1 MRFARVASLVL
12 GFIVSVLAGPLH
24 PRAAS
29 STQQPVDV
37 TYKIEPFTQAAG
49 LVQQTYCSPSSYE
62 PGLQLG
68 DATFLWRIGD
78 GDQRQ
83 RVNLYHSE
91 SLGIAVAIQGTN
103 GSSTRSIL
111 NDFQYNPFDPDERYS
126 QYYPKGAKIMN
137 GFQIAYVKLVD
148 DIFRALKKYKNEKNE
163 SRVTVIGHSQGAA
176 IGLLAAMDIELRLDG
191 GLFRS
196 YLFGLPR
203 VGNPTFASFVDR
215 TIGHKLRWA
224 INGRDWVPTVPI
236 HIYGYQ
242 HPSNYIWIYP
252 GNSTN
257 WKLYPGQENVHGIPT
272 VPRVFNNNDHQGI
285 YFHTQIGGV
294 DGECPARVGAH

>member
-1 MRFARVASLVL
+1 MASLVL
-12 GFIVSVLAGPLH
+12 GFIVSVLASPLH

-137 GFQIAYVKLVD
+137 GFQIAYVKLAD
-148 DIFRALKKYKNEKNE
+148 DIFRALR
-163 SRVTVIGHSQGAA
+163 SSVILRVQPSDFWRPWILNS
-176 IGLLAAMDIELRLDG
+176 GLMVVFSGPTCLACHALVTLRL
-191 GLFRS
+191 
-196 YLFGLPR
+196 
-203 VGNPTFASFVDR
+203 
-215 TIGHKLRWA
+215 LR
-224 INGRDWVPTVPI
+224 
-236 HIYGYQ
+236 
-242 HPSNYIWIYP
+242 
-252 GNSTN
+252 
-257 WKLYPGQENVHGIPT
+257 L
-272 VPRVFNNNDHQGI
+272 
-285 YFHTQIGGV
+285 
-294 DGECPARVGAH
+294 